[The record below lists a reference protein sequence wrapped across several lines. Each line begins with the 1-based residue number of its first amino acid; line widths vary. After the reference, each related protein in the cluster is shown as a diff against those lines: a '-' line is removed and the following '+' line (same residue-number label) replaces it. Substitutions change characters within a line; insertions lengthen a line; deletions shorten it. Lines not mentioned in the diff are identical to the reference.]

1 MSWLRCQNWPLIT
14 PAGIR
19 HRRCD
24 LVQRCRAGVVCRKVG
39 HQALVVV
46 GQGERLEGQPPA
58 AWVEASTGP
67 TGGAPTGYYPPTLD
81 QPFGAI
87 SHELY
92 WWRIVRADESH
103 AFSALG
109 NHGQFV
115 FASPAER
122 LIIVRTGERSGVTY
136 FEWFELYTTIAHTV
150 GRPTAP

>member
-1 MSWLRCQNWPLIT
+1 MIATSRD
-14 PAGIR
+14 GF
-19 HRRCD
+19 
-24 LVQRCRAGVVCRKVG
+24 VQDYG
-39 HQALVVV
+39 
-46 GQGERLEGQPPA
+46 
-58 AWVEASTGP
+58 T
-67 TGGAPTGYYPPTLD
+67 
-81 QPFGAI
+81 I
-87 SHELY
+87 SHERY
-92 WWRIVRADESH
+92 WWRVARPDGGS